1 MSAHTSPADPG
12 NHDRQTATDK
22 LCLQKI
28 CQKLGQNADKKIQ
41 TKLANTEDCR
51 KLRKVADKVCVPQL
65 DKVCLSL
72 INFVCT
78 SKSWNWRCD
87 HAAKT
92 RGRFSNSNG
101 LSGSLKGF
109 EYCFCHH
116 GNSCRGGRGGR
127 KLGFH
132 SRAEGSNP
140 AISPSTQKTR
150 NRPRD

>member
-1 MSAHTSPADPG
+1 MALEPPSSIPHSLGPGQIQTDKLLQTKFVMLYTKFVIWWILDKLCQQGFCRQTLSAHTSPADPG

-28 CQKLGQNADKKIQ
+28 CQKLGQNADKKNQ

-72 INFVCT
+72 TNFVCT

-92 RGRFSNSNG
+92 RGRFSNPNG
-101 LSGSLKGF
+101 
-109 EYCFCHH
+109 
-116 GNSCRGGRGGR
+116 R
-127 KLGFH
+127 
-132 SRAEGSNP
+132 
-140 AISPSTQKTR
+140 
-150 NRPRD
+150 